1 MKTFIDNKLIRLPSR
16 QRRISNVGVKSKS
29 EPTIHSHFEV
39 WGLGAAMN
47 LDPIVEC
54 SRGKSL

>member
-1 MKTFIDNKLIRLPSR
+1 MKTFIDNKLIRLPSH

-29 EPTIHSHFEV
+29 EPTIHSHFKV
-39 WGLGAAMN
+39 RGRGAAMN
-47 LDPIVEC
+47 LDPIVDC

>member
-16 QRRISNVGVKSKS
+16 QSRISNVGVNSKS
-29 EPTIHSHFEV
+29 EPTIHSHFKV
-39 WGLGAAMN
+39 RGLGAAMN